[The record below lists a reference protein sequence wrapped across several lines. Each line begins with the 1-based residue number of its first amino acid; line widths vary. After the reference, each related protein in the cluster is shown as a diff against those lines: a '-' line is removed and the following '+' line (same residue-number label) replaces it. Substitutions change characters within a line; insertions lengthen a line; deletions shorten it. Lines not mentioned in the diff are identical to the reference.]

1 MVVVR
6 PRPTRGWCLKDTKAR
21 GVSAASCGDRPA
33 ENGMST
39 VANEDEE
46 MLGGGAATRAGPP
59 PQGVAVKAQG
69 NDDDLINRLR

>member
-21 GVSAASCGDRPA
+21 GVSAGSCGDRPA

-39 VANEDEE
+39 VSNEDEE
-46 MLGGGAATRAGPP
+46 MPP
-59 PQGVAVKAQG
+59 PQGVYGRILWGQAQ
-69 NDDDLINRLR
+69 LETE